1 MKREF
6 IASILLA
13 IMTADFRIETIKT
26 KEHQNFVWGKNGQ
39 YIILYPAKNVLQ
51 NEGRNKCI
59 SRESNMLFVAFPPYS
74 G

>member
-1 MKREF
+1 
-6 IASILLA
+6 
-13 IMTADFRIETIKT
+13 MTADFRIETIKT

-39 YIILYPAKNVLQ
+39 YIILYPAKNVLH